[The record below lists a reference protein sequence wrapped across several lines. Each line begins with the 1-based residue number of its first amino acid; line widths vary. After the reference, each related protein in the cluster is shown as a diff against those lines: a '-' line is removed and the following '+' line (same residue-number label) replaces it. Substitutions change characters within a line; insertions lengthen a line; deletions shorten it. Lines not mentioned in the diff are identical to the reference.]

1 MISQLPARELSRRLE
16 GPGLAFRTGPF
27 KYRVHSDIESVAAGL
42 ALLYPDYPLVED
54 GEFCDFDVAV
64 RRPNG
69 LRKHVKPQV
78 QFVFDGNSAFEPLPV
93 THAFPMLEWGM
104 NWCIST
110 HVNQFLLIHAA
121 VIERDGRAMILPAP
135 PGSGKSTLCAGLIHR
150 GWRLMSDE
158 VTMIPF
164 DGSGIHALGRPV
176 SLKNA
181 SIDVIGRFEPSAVF
195 NVPTP
200 NTAKGTVTHM
210 KVPTGQLEQLGRTAQ
225 PAWVVFPKWQA
236 GSPALLTPKPKS
248 DTLVDLA
255 RNSFNYGVLG
265 RLGFETMSD
274 VVTQCECHDFVY
286 SQLDDAVVVF
296 DRLSGRTT

>member
-27 KYRVHSDIESVAAGL
+27 SYRVHSDIESVAAGIS
-42 ALLYPDYPLVED
+42 LLYPDYPLVPD
-54 GEFCDFDVAV
+54 GDFCDFDLALS
-64 RRPNG
+64 RPAG
-69 LRKHVKPQV
+69 LRKHLKPQV
-78 QFVFDGNSAFEPLPV
+78 RFVFDGTSTFEPLPV
-93 THAFPMLEWGM
+93 AQAFPMLEWGM

-110 HVNQFLLIHAA
+110 HVNRFLLIHAA
-121 VIERDGRAMILPAP
+121 VIERDGRALILPAP
-135 PGSGKSTLCAGLIHR
+135 PGSGKSTLCAGLVHR

-164 DGSGIHALGRPV
+164 DGSGVGALGRPV

-200 NTAKGTVTHM
+200 HTAKGTVTHM
-210 KVPTGQLEQLGRTAQ
+210 KVPPGQLERLGQPAQ
-225 PAWVVFPKWQA
+225 PAWVVFPRWQA
-236 GSPALLTPKPKS
+236 GAPAQLTAKPKS

-265 RLGFETMSD
+265 RLGFETMAD
-274 VVTQCECHDFVY
+274 VVSQCECHEFVY
-286 SQLDDAVVVF
+286 SQLDDAVAVF
-296 DRLSGRTT
+296 DRLSGRTA

>member
-1 MISQLPARELSRRLE
+1 
-16 GPGLAFRTGPF
+16 
-27 KYRVHSDIESVAAGL
+27 
-42 ALLYPDYPLVED
+42 
-54 GEFCDFDVAV
+54 
-64 RRPNG
+64 
-69 LRKHVKPQV
+69 
-78 QFVFDGNSAFEPLPV
+78 
-93 THAFPMLEWGM
+93 M

-121 VIERDGRAMILPAP
+121 VIERDGRAVILPAP

-164 DGSGIHALGRPV
+164 DGSGIRALVRPV

-210 KVPTGQLEQLGRTAQ
+210 KVPPGQLEQLGDTAQ

-236 GSPALLTPKPKS
+236 GSPALLTSKPKS

-265 RLGFETMSD
+265 RLGFETMAD
-274 VVTQCECHDFVY
+274 VVTQCECHEFVY
-286 SQLDDAVVVF
+286 SQLDDAVAVF
-296 DRLSGRTT
+296 DRLSGRTA

>member
-27 KYRVHSDIESVAAGL
+27 NYRVHSDIESVAAGL
-42 ALLYPDYPLVED
+42 ALLYPDYPLVPD
-54 GEFCDFDVAV
+54 GEFCDFDVSV
-64 RRPNG
+64 RRPSG
-69 LRKHVKPQV
+69 LRKHLKPQV

-93 THAFPMLEWGM
+93 AHAFPMLEWGM

-121 VIERDGRAMILPAP
+121 VIERDGRAVILPAP

-164 DGSGIHALGRPV
+164 DGSGIRALGRPV

-181 SIDVIGRFEPSAVF
+181 SIDVIGRFEPTAVF

-210 KVPTGQLEQLGRTAQ
+210 KVPPRQLELLERTAQ

-265 RLGFETMSD
+265 RLGFETMAD

-286 SQLDDAVVVF
+286 SQLDDAVAVF
-296 DRLSGRTT
+296 DRLSGRTA